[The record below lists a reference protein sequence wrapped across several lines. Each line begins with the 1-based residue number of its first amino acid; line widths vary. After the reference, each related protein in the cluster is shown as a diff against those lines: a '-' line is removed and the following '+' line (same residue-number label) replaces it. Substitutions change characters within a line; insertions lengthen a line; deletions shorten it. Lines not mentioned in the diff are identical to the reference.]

1 MNELYIRGIEVAYY
15 FICKRKLWLFSNDIT
30 TEHNSELVDLGK
42 ILHENAY
49 SRKRKEIEFEGIK
62 IDFFEKNKGVIYEIK
77 KSRALEEA
85 HFWQIKYYLYRLKQL
100 GIYCKGMINYPLIR
114 EKVEITLT
122 EDDEIAFS
130 GILREIENIKML
142 EKPPNAIESKI
153 CKKCSYYELCY
164 A

>member
-1 MNELYIRGIEVAYY
+1 
-15 FICKRKLWLFSNDIT
+15 
-30 TEHNSELVDLGK
+30 
-42 ILHENAY
+42 
-49 SRKRKEIEFEGIK
+49 
-62 IDFFEKNKGVIYEIK
+62 
-77 KSRALEEA
+77 
-85 HFWQIKYYLYRLKQL
+85 
-100 GIYCKGMINYPLIR
+100 MINYPLIR